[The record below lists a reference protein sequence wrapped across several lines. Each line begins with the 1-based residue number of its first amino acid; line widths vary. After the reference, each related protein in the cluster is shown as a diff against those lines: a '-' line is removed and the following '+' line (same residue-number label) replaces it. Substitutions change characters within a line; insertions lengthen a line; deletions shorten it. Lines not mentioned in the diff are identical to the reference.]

1 MDRKKS
7 HMAKHICLRDKRAQ
21 QLVYYEFILP
31 EKITMKQKKRND
43 GDFLLDH
50 LRHDFMQT
58 SQAKDFMKATEY
70 IRI

>member
-1 MDRKKS
+1 
-7 HMAKHICLRDKRAQ
+7 
-21 QLVYYEFILP
+21 
-31 EKITMKQKKRND
+31 MKQKKRND